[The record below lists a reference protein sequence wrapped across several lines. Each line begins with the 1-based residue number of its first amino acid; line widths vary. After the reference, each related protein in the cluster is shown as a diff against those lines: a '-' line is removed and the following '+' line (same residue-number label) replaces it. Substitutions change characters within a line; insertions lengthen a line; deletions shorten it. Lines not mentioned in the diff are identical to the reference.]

1 MCKED
6 YILKSKNGHKY
17 KDSTPSN
24 YEIIK
29 CLKQDWH

>member
-1 MCKED
+1 MCKGED

-29 CLKQDWH
+29 CLK